1 MLFSSTEFQL
11 MVYLYFHGNI
21 NDIVSSI
28 GRVFF
33 KKNDHDLKN
42 DVKTCIVNVG
52 IEIIHC
58 STLPQSSYIN
68 G

>member
-1 MLFSSTEFQL
+1 

-28 GRVFF
+28 GSFF
-33 KKNDHDLKN
+33 LKNNHDFKN

-52 IEIIHC
+52 IEIIYC
-58 STLPQSSYIN
+58 STLPQSFYIN

>member
-1 MLFSSTEFQL
+1 MAISMILFLQL
-11 MVYLYFHGNI
+11 VG
-21 NDIVSSI
+21 
-28 GRVFF
+28 FF
-33 KKNDHDLKN
+33 FKNDHDFKN

-52 IEIIHC
+52 IEIIYC